1 MSLHSSIS
9 DIIDQSVISFL
20 TKISN
25 KHKIPFI
32 DLLEEWQQHIQ
43 SPPTTITSS
52 ESKSTSETKTNT
64 SSTPPA
70 TPIEIPDEFACP
82 ILGTLMIDPV
92 VTSDGHTYE
101 RNAILHW
108 LKEKD
113 TSPKTMKK
121 LINKNV
127 IPNHVVSFIYSWI
140 LICGIHLLLISKT
153 NFLHSTIFL
162 CRWYLFHHNFLYRH
176 LLQYPKN
183 SVFNSLNLTLY
194 SKQLRAQIGDF
205 RTANNLPE
213 EDLWKPE
220 PTSTETSATPTTNQ
234 NGQNGRSINIQINRQ
249 QQQRGPWTEAQV
261 GQARGLLAHIL
272 QTTPHLVMDSG
283 LHQHR
288 QRGATWMQCADQI
301 LHNNQLFQLF
311 KTEFKR
317 HQLGEQLL
325 QIIEA
330 RERSQHQE
338 RQRQQRSRETPPIQ
352 ALRNDDANALNAMI
366 VRGQCIPTQA
376 AADGQN
382 ILHMVR

>member
-127 IPNHVVSFIYSWI
+127 IPNHVVSLIYSWI
-140 LICGIHLLLISKT
+140 LIYGIHFVID
-153 NFLHSTIFL
+153 I
-162 CRWYLFHHNFLYRH
+162 
-176 LLQYPKN
+176 KN
-183 SVFNSLNLTLY
+183 
-194 SKQLRAQIGDF
+194 
-205 RTANNLPE
+205 
-213 EDLWKPE
+213 
-220 PTSTETSATPTTNQ
+220 
-234 NGQNGRSINIQINRQ
+234 
-249 QQQRGPWTEAQV
+249 
-261 GQARGLLAHIL
+261 
-272 QTTPHLVMDSG
+272 
-283 LHQHR
+283 
-288 QRGATWMQCADQI
+288 
-301 LHNNQLFQLF
+301 
-311 KTEFKR
+311 
-317 HQLGEQLL
+317 
-325 QIIEA
+325 
-330 RERSQHQE
+330 
-338 RQRQQRSRETPPIQ
+338 
-352 ALRNDDANALNAMI
+352 
-366 VRGQCIPTQA
+366 
-376 AADGQN
+376 
-382 ILHMVR
+382 

>member
-140 LICGIHLLLISKT
+140 LIYGIILLLILKT
-153 NFLHSTIFL
+153 NFFILPYFYYVGISLIITSCVVIF
-162 CRWYLFHHNFLYRH
+162 
-176 LLQYPKN
+176 LQYPKN

-376 AADGQN
+376 TADAQN

>member
-1 MSLHSSIS
+1 
-9 DIIDQSVISFL
+9 
-20 TKISN
+20 
-25 KHKIPFI
+25 
-32 DLLEEWQQHIQ
+32 
-43 SPPTTITSS
+43 
-52 ESKSTSETKTNT
+52 
-64 SSTPPA
+64 
-70 TPIEIPDEFACP
+70 
-82 ILGTLMIDPV
+82 MIDPV

-366 VRGQCIPTQA
+366 VRGQCIPTQTS
-376 AADGQN
+376 ADSQN

>member
-153 NFLHSTIFL
+153 NFLHTTIFL